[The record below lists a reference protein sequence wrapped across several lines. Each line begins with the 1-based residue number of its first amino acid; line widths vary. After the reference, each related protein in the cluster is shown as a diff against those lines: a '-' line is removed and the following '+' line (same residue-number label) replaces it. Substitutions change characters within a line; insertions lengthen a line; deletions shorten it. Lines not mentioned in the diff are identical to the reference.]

1 MSARGTPAEA
11 GAVSLVQRALG
22 GRRLDPLVL
31 AMAAVAVA
39 GLAIALYLAYAK
51 LSGGSPYCGPLRTCE
66 TVQESPY
73 SEFMGIP
80 VSLLG
85 AGYMA
90 TALGLVA
97 AWRRFGRP
105 ALFVLYGL
113 GLAGLLVVVYL
124 TYLELFVIEAI
135 CPWCVAFAAC
145 VVTLFVLTMLALR
158 RRAEPERAG
167 PG

>member
-1 MSARGTPAEA
+1 MSAGRSPAEA
-11 GAVSLVQRALG
+11 AGSTSFVRRALG
-22 GRRLDPLVL
+22 GRRLDPLAL
-31 AMAAVAVA
+31 AMAAVALA

-51 LSGGSPYCGPLRTCE
+51 LSGGTPICGPLRTCE

-85 AGYMA
+85 AGYMVA
-90 TALGLVA
+90 ALGLVA
-97 AWRRFGRP
+97 AWRRIGRP

-113 GLAGLLVVVYL
+113 GLASLLVVVYL
-124 TYLELFVIEAI
+124 TYLELFVIQAV
-135 CPWCVAFAAC
+135 CPWCVAYAVA

-158 RRAEPERAG
+158 RPEPERAG